1 MSKSIEAL
9 RNESGNIFWPATASD
24 AVIHPKTKKTL
35 TEHITRYNLTD
46 FSGVTSLETGIQK
59 LTGSGENEFNII
71 PNVGDRI
78 IIGKRGVA
86 GNNNITRV
94 LEYVLKSNTV
104 IAGEGAFY
112 NSVSNWELCPSASS
126 IVQAD
131 WATSDPTDPSY
142 IQNKPTIEI
151 IDLT

>member
-9 RNESGNIFWPATASD
+9 KNKSGNIFWPATASD

-35 TEHITRYNLTD
+35 TEHITRYNLTS
-46 FSGVTSLETGIQK
+46 FSSVTSLETGIQK

-78 IIGKRGVA
+78 IIGKRSAA
-86 GNNNITRV
+86 GNNITGV
-94 LEYVLKSNTV
+94 LEYVLKSNIEV
-104 IAGEGAFY
+104 AGEGAFY

-131 WATSDPTDPSY
+131 WAISDPTDPSY